1 MKAGQARH
9 GPEGGARPY
18 PHEPVT
24 QTPSDP
30 ETLDAVAAPDEGD
43 LAPLPYAEIGELF
56 VVLSKALRAH
66 QLYDENNPVYQRFV
80 SQLAEALRGLWQDMD
95 RLHVHVEEDRFLWM
109 GEQVYRST
117 SRTDSLAF
125 LLHKDGIR
133 DFTFHPGL
141 EEHELTDLLL
151 VLNRA
156 RDLRPEGDDLLT
168 VLWEKDLQYF
178 TYSYIDLLAE
188 GIHLPS
194 AGEGYSGGFQDI
206 IQAELQSDPEDLAAA
221 KQGVEGE
228 QGETR
233 EASVVSAEDFNPTLY
248 SLDPLEMQRIQ
259 SEVELE
265 MRRDLR
271 GDVLAALFDRVEEP
285 RFPQRQQE
293 ILEVFRAL
301 LPNLL
306 SRGSLRAAGS
316 VIEEIAR
323 LRASENALAPEQ
335 RALAEEILDQLSG
348 SGSMGEL
355 INALEDG
362 TISPDPVELAA
373 LLRHLRAG
381 ALKPLLRG
389 AEGVE
394 DRKIKVVIQ
403 DAVKSIGSKYFEAI
417 IDCMGSEDPVVV
429 VGACSLAGKIQLAE
443 AAPLVADLVY
453 HEVPSVRLAAVEAAL
468 DLKAS
473 TAATALQEALTD
485 PDRAV
490 RIAAARAL
498 GALRYRPAAQAF
510 KEVMERKAIRA
521 ADISEQIAF
530 FESYGLVQDPEG
542 VRFLDGF
549 LNGRGFLGRKETGE
563 IRACAALGLGKIGT
577 PEAMAALEKARGGE
591 DPVVRSAVNRALRGE
606 G

>member
-1 MKAGQARH
+1 
-9 GPEGGARPY
+9 
-18 PHEPVT
+18 VT
-24 QTPSDP
+24 QTPADSN
-30 ETLDAVAAPDEGD
+30 TLDATATPDDAD
-43 LAPLPYAEIGELF
+43 LAGLPYAEIGELF

-80 SQLAEALRGLWQDMD
+80 SQLAQALRRLWQDMD
-95 RLHVHVEEDRFLWM
+95 RLHVHVEEDRLLWM

-125 LLHKDGIR
+125 LLYKDGIR
-133 DFTFHPGL
+133 DFTFHQGL

-156 RDLRPEGDDLLT
+156 RDLRPDGDDLLT

-188 GIHLPS
+188 GAYLPS
-194 AGEGYSGGFQDI
+194 AGEGYGGDFQDI
-206 IQAELQSDPEDLAAA
+206 IHAELNTGPEDLAAA
-221 KQGVEGE
+221 QQGAEAE
-228 QGETR
+228 QGEMGG
-233 EASVVSAEDFNPTLY
+233 AGVVSAEDFNPTLY
-248 SLDPLEMQRIQ
+248 SLDPLDMQRIR
-259 SEVELE
+259 SEIDLE
-265 MRRDLR
+265 MKRDLR

-285 RFPQRQQE
+285 RFPQRQHE

-306 SRGSLRAAGS
+306 SRGALRAAGS
-316 VIEEIAR
+316 IIEEIAR
-323 LRASENALAPEQ
+323 LLAAENALAPQQ
-335 RALAEEILDQLSG
+335 RALAEEILDELSG
-348 SGSMGEL
+348 SGSIGEL
-355 INALEDG
+355 IKALEDG
-362 TISPDPVELAA
+362 TITPDPVELAA

-381 ALKPLLRG
+381 ALRTLLRG
-389 AEGVE
+389 VEGVE
-394 DRKIKVVIQ
+394 DKKVKAIIQ
-403 DAVKSIGSKYFEAI
+403 EAVKSIGRKYFEEL
-417 IDCMGSEDPVVV
+417 IDCLASDDPVVV
-429 VGACSLAGKIQLAE
+429 VGACRLAGKIQLAE
-443 AAPLVADLVY
+443 AAPLVARLVN
-453 HEVPSVRLAAVEAAL
+453 HENPSVRLAAVESAL

-473 TAATALQEALTD
+473 TAATALQEALND
-485 PDRAV
+485 SDRGV

-498 GALRYRPAAQAF
+498 GALRYRPAAPAF
-510 KEVMERKAIRA
+510 RRVMEGKAIRA

-530 FESYGLVQDPEG
+530 FESYGLIQDSGG
-542 VRFLDGF
+542 VRFLDGL

-577 PEAMAALEKARGGE
+577 PEAMAALEKARGEE